1 MVIKKKFA
9 PTKSAP
15 AKPKTVVIP
24 PNPTR
29 VYGSRV
35 FSVTTKDKEKAAELV
50 GVHGFRLF
58 SSGPDGFELYAD
70 PVAFASYKR
79 KA

>member
-1 MVIKKKFA
+1 MIKKRAAEPKKVAA
-9 PTKSAP
+9 PM
-15 AKPKTVVIP
+15 PKAVTIP

-35 FSVTTKDKEKAAELV
+35 FSVTTKDKAKAAELV
-50 GVHGFRLF
+50 GAHGF
-58 SSGPDGFELYAD
+58 GFELYAD
-70 PVAFASYKR
+70 PVAYASYKR